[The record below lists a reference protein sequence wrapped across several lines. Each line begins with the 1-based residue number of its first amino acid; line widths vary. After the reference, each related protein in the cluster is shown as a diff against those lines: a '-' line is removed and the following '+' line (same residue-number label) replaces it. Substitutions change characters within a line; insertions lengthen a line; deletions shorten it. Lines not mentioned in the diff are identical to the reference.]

1 MKGASEIVMEACSH
15 YINEKGIVMPLTDD
29 MKGNIK
35 NVITKFAQNALRTI
49 SLAYKDVQQGEN
61 GVKHDEGVGVK
72 EIEKS
77 GFILISIFGIMDI
90 IRAEVPQAVADV

>member
-49 SLAYKDVQQGEN
+49 SLAYKDV
-61 GVKHDEGVGVK
+61 
-72 EIEKS
+72 
-77 GFILISIFGIMDI
+77 
-90 IRAEVPQAVADV
+90 